1 MKTEQEKKDFFDALE
16 ETSKMFKEAMDSIE
30 KEQEEFWNSLSKEDQ
45 LKCFCAV
52 VRRIYDGEL
61 KDQCSYRGMLYS
73 KFGFGMESY
82 VQAQVAGYLEIHN
95 ILFDA
100 REKQE
105 DLTNN
110 QE

>member
-1 MKTEQEKKDFFDALE
+1 MNNENDRKEFFDNLE
-16 ETSKMFKEAMDSIE
+16 EISKAFNEAMDIIE
-30 KEQEEFWNSLSKEDQ
+30 KDQEEFWNSLSKEDQ

-110 QE
+110 PE

>member
-1 MKTEQEKKDFFDALE
+1 MNEEEKKAFYDNLE
-16 ETSKMFKEAMDSIE
+16 ETRKVFTEAMDIIE
-30 KEQEEFWNSLSKEDQ
+30 KDQEEFWNSLSKEDQ

-61 KDQCSYRGMLYS
+61 KEQHSYRGMLYT

-82 VQAQVAGYLEIHN
+82 VQAQVAGYLQIHN

-100 REKQE
+100 REKQD

-110 QE
+110 PE